1 MKFDKKHVVFTI
13 VCILLIVSVI
23 YRVQN
28 PFEQKRVD
36 RLTFTGTSTDPRQA
50 RKATATNE
58 KENQDVKASQ
68 DLVSRFLNKVRFI
81 DTHGFLNTHGFS
93 DKAGK
98 DLFARYRLPQKRA
111 KKKILVPDKKKT
123 QQETL
128 VDVIK
133 KDPVQEVRQYL
144 TSYSVYG
151 SYTGGGRT
159 SVFLAK
165 NKQVLVAGIGD
176 RIDGKYLIE
185 DIQENSIRIR
195 AIDLNETIQLDMRE
209 FNNE

>member
-36 RLTFTGTSTDPRQA
+36 RLTFTGTNTDPRQA
-50 RKATATNE
+50 RKGPATNE
-58 KENQDVKASQ
+58 KENQDVKSSQ
-68 DLVSRFLNKVRFI
+68 DLVSRFLNKAQ
-81 DTHGFLNTHGFS
+81 FLDTHGFS

-123 QQETL
+123 QQENL
-128 VDVIK
+128 ADVIK